1 LQVCTSL
8 QTNNHASTP
17 QLSFLQAGC
26 PSCRPTNTVKALKA
40 TMFRLCNHNE
50 TTSRLALKLQLQQKA
65 AVGNEVRD
73 GA

>member
-1 LQVCTSL
+1 
-8 QTNNHASTP
+8 
-17 QLSFLQAGC
+17 
-26 PSCRPTNTVKALKA
+26 
-40 TMFRLCNHNE
+40 MFQLCNHNE